1 MAAADAKNIAKRSA
15 SYAHAEPSVIVSPMR
30 APRYKLASYMA
41 VTHLPRSACF
51 LLQARHAVFS
61 SDFPDYDR
69 FHLPNQ

>member
-1 MAAADAKNIAKRSA
+1 
-15 SYAHAEPSVIVSPMR
+15 MR